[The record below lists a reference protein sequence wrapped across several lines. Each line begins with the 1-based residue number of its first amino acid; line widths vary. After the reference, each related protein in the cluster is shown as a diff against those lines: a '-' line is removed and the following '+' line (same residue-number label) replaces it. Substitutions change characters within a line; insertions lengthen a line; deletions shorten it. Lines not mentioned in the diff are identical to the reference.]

1 MPTTMFSAARW
12 PILFSESATVLNDVH
27 ETKVIKRAYP
37 KVQKIHKYR
46 KTHRTRQSLFVFEL
60 ILIGLI
66 ERCSIIEEGLL
77 TTEVQVQLFITPKMR
92 NLFKWPLFPFLPS
105 CK

>member
-1 MPTTMFSAARW
+1 MFSAARW

-46 KTHRTRQSLFVFEL
+46 KTHRTRQSLCF
-60 ILIGLI
+60 
-66 ERCSIIEEGLL
+66 
-77 TTEVQVQLFITPKMR
+77 
-92 NLFKWPLFPFLPS
+92 
-105 CK
+105 